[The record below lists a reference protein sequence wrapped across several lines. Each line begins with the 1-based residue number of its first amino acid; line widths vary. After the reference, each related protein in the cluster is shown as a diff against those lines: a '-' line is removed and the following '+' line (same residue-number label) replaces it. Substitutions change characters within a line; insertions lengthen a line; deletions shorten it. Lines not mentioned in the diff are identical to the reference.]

1 MEEELDVEKL
11 EHVEGGTPR
20 NYDEAKAAFEEKFGQ
35 DPTMMSEEEL
45 KDIQAGRPV
54 AAVPNYEN
62 YENYEAGRPVE
73 AVPNYENYGEGRTR

>member
-11 EHVEGGTPR
+11 EHVDGGTPR

-45 KDIQAGRPV
+45 RDIQ
-54 AAVPNYEN
+54 
-62 YENYEAGRPVE
+62 AGRPVE
-73 AVPNYENYGEGRTR
+73 AVPELQDEGRTR